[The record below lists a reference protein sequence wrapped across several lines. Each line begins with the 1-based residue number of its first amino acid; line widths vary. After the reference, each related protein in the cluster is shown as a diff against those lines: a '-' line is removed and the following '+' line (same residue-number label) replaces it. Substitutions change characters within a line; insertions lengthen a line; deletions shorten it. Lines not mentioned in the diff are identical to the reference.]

1 MNCNIIGIL
10 NRVQPSS
17 FSKLYLFSIETSGF
31 HKCNSVILSFESSIF
46 TNVKFKTDRE
56 YLGNLRAV
64 IRSRKFNCTG
74 VLAQSYFCINMS
86 RLS

>member
-10 NRVQPSS
+10 NLVQPSS

-64 IRSRKFNCTG
+64 IRGPESLTALEC
-74 VLAQSYFCINMS
+74 
-86 RLS
+86 

>member
-64 IRSRKFNCTG
+64 IRGPESLTALEC
-74 VLAQSYFCINMS
+74 
-86 RLS
+86 